1 MRRRAFITFL
11 AMWTTV
17 TVPAT
22 AQMQKPSGVRLDWVN
37 TPPAKLVSAAFA
49 EPYGRLIVAEF
60 AAVLGESADAACL
73 QKKEIQKDQ
82 IAERART
89 ILLRVGAQ
97 TFAMIAGAV
106 DRPAFES
113 SFAARMG
120 AGAGAK
126 AVLVRLRANPDVK
139 KFIEI
144 EQPAQ
149 RARVAEYVAVQL
161 DRYALLMRIKLTR
174 PISKFHSGNPALVLA
189 DPTDKALDMLDE
201 FIANHK
207 SPALL
212 QYRVLMEAEQESL
225 DRTISLEA
233 LRDFGP
239 GQYMSGL
246 DRELAD
252 LCVAGH

>member
-22 AQMQKPSGVRLDWVN
+22 AQMQKPSGVRLDGVN

-106 DRPAFES
+106 DRIVVFPLLGGAVAAGREEAMQHGEEDSPLDGEFEAPARSWHCE
-113 SFAARMG
+113 
-120 AGAGAK
+120 
-126 AVLVRLRANPDVK
+126 
-139 KFIEI
+139 
-144 EQPAQ
+144 
-149 RARVAEYVAVQL
+149 
-161 DRYALLMRIKLTR
+161 
-174 PISKFHSGNPALVLA
+174 
-189 DPTDKALDMLDE
+189 
-201 FIANHK
+201 
-207 SPALL
+207 
-212 QYRVLMEAEQESL
+212 
-225 DRTISLEA
+225 
-233 LRDFGP
+233 
-239 GQYMSGL
+239 
-246 DRELAD
+246 
-252 LCVAGH
+252 

>member
-11 AMWTTV
+11 AMLTTV

-73 QKKEIQKDQ
+73 QKKAIQKDQ

-161 DRYALLMRIKLTR
+161 DRYALLIE
-174 PISKFHSGNPALVLA
+174 
-189 DPTDKALDMLDE
+189 D
-201 FIANHK
+201 
-207 SPALL
+207 
-212 QYRVLMEAEQESL
+212 
-225 DRTISLEA
+225 
-233 LRDFGP
+233 
-239 GQYMSGL
+239 
-246 DRELAD
+246 
-252 LCVAGH
+252 